1 MWSADAVDVVAPLG
15 SHLETNVHGIE
26 VQTPNENT
34 QKNGHGNDVVADKS
48 HTEKN
53 AHGNDV
59 PVQAA
64 EGQQIEAQKIEAAR
78 IEAAQ
83 IEATQIDAAKAEAAR
98 LEAAKAAEKRPDLI
112 EEWQFGVI
120 DDIFNSAGKLSI
132 GAAMRG
138 MKQGVDEIVAMVQ
151 PEAAAVGSVAVAQGM
166 ASLATGQSAQGDALD
181 GASARV
187 ADEAGEPLVARKPAV
202 VIELPSDTVKIL
214 ASMKNDSAMSFVF
227 QDADRG
233 QVLGTGAQHGIAFRQ
248 DGGQR
253 VAASASV

>member
-1 MWSADAVDVVAPLG
+1 MWPADAVDVVVPLG

-34 QKNGHGNDVVADKS
+34 QKNGHGNDVVADHS

-59 PVQAA
+59 PVQAV

-83 IEATQIDAAKAEAAR
+83 IEATQIDAAKVEAAR
-98 LEAAKAAEKRPDLI
+98 LEAAKAEEKRPDLI

-138 MKQGVDEIVAMVQ
+138 MKQGVDEIVSLVQ
-151 PEAAAVGSVAVAQGM
+151 PEAAAAVGAVAVAQGM
-166 ASLATGQSAQGDALD
+166 ATLAGSQSAQGE
-181 GASARV
+181 GMGGEAS
-187 ADEAGEPLVARKPAV
+187 EPVVARKPAV
-202 VIELPSDTVKIL
+202 VIELPRDTVKML

-233 QVLGTGAQHGIAFRQ
+233 QVLGTGAEHGIAFRQ

-253 VAASASV
+253 AAASASV